1 MLGLYLGGAKIR
13 TSVACILALCAA
25 LGSTSGAAQ
34 SSTSAAGG
42 LEEITVTARRR
53 VESLQEI
60 PLAVTAFTA
69 TDMAR
74 RNIQDMKDIAR
85 FTPGFSFQD
94 FGGGGATAPVI
105 RGGNQVAGFGSGL
118 EQNVSFFFDGIYL
131 PRSYIT
137 NLGFGNIERIEVVKG
152 PQSARYGRNAFMGA
166 VNYVSKQP
174 TEEWSLNGTLSAGNH
189 GLREGSVSVSGAVI
203 PERLRMR
210 VGADYSEF
218 DGTWPNTHPFAD
230 ISFSQGTNKTLGG
243 HRNKIFNG
251 ALQFRANEDLTFDV
265 AYYDYHFN
273 EEHRAENWFAELNA
287 DSNLLNCGQ
296 YNPNVRPAGSGL
308 GGGGQW
314 FRLFCGEMPLRNIP
328 VDPRGYARQLSAK
341 LLRGAMTLKINDA
354 FSLNYL
360 YGYIK
365 ADTKSLGYK
374 DTLPGCS
381 FFIPGQ
387 CVFENGPLGDFT
399 SRSHELR
406 VSYDQGGRVSGAFGV
421 LHARTSDYNTQNF
434 VTLPRLTAVPTAAV
448 DVNDPS
454 QFLVYAVLG
463 RTVTEPDIWSPFGE
477 LNVSF
482 LDGRARLGLEARWS
496 RDKKFQGSLPTS
508 GTAGL
513 GTFTGLTFTD
523 TFSSFTPRVTYE
535 YKLAPGKKLFASV
548 AKGIKEGGYNATAT
562 LPENRRYG
570 DDKNWTYE
578 LGSKNTFADGRIR
591 LNGTLFMIRW
601 SDVQIFAQDTGNPA
615 PLPISIVRNL
625 GDVHSAGVELEAGY
639 APNAKLDLSGTFYF
653 GDAHYAQGTSD
664 LRWGRIPAVCDD
676 IVCKKNGDISG
687 KQTERQS
694 KVQAS
699 AAIEW
704 RDALPFGQ
712 GLKYFLR
719 SDVSYQ
725 SKQFNDAVN
734 ISWIPARTLV
744 NASIGMENEK
754 YDLQLWSRNLTD
766 RQYVASV
773 LVGVPNTQYNA
784 YLGERRTVGLTLKAH
799 F

>member
-1 MLGLYLGGAKIR
+1 M
-13 TSVACILALCAA
+13 
-25 LGSTSGAAQ
+25 
-34 SSTSAAGG
+34 
-42 LEEITVTARRR
+42 VTARRR
-53 VESLQEI
+53 EESLQEI
-60 PLAVTAFTA
+60 PLSVTAFTSA
-69 TDMAR
+69 DMSK

-94 FGGGGATAPVI
+94 YGGGGATAPVI
-105 RGGNQVAGFGSGL
+105 RGANQVAAFGAGG

-174 TEEWSLNGTLSAGNH
+174 TEDWGLNGSLSAGNH
-189 GLREGSVSVSGAVI
+189 DLREGSVSVSGAII

-218 DGTWPNTHPFAD
+218 DGTWPNTHPYAG
-230 ISFSQGTNKTLGG
+230 ISFSQGSNKMLGG
-243 HRNKIFNG
+243 RRNKIFSG
-251 ALQFRANEDLTFDV
+251 ALQFKASEDLTFDV
-265 AYYDYHFN
+265 AYYDYDYN
-273 EEHRAENWFAELNA
+273 EEHRAENWFAELGA

-328 VDPRGYARQLSAK
+328 VDPRGYARQLNAK
-341 LLRGAMTLKINDA
+341 LLRGAMTLKINEA
-354 FSLNYL
+354 FSVNYL

-374 DTLPGCS
+374 DTLPGCV

-406 VSYDQGGRVSGAFGV
+406 VSYDKGGRVSGAFGV
-421 LHARTSDYNTQNF
+421 LHAKTTDYATQNF
-434 VTLPRLTAVPTAAV
+434 TTLPPLTAVPTAAIDINDRTQFIV
-448 DVNDPS
+448 FATLARTIARPDV
-454 QFLVYAVLG
+454 
-463 RTVTEPDIWSPFGE
+463 WSPFGE
-477 LNVSF
+477 INVSF
-482 LDGRARLGLEARWS
+482 LDGRARFGLEARWS
-496 RDKKFQGSLPTS
+496 RDKKFQGSLATTA
-508 GTAGL
+508 TAGL
-513 GTFTGLTFTD
+513 GSFTGLTFEE
-523 TFSSFTPRVTYE
+523 TFKSFTPRVTYE
-535 YKLAPGKKLFASV
+535 YKLAPGKKLFASA
-548 AKGIKEGGYNATAT
+548 AKGVKEGGYNATAT

-570 DDKNWTYE
+570 DDQNWTYE
-578 LGSKNTFADGRIR
+578 LGSKNTFADGRVR

-601 SDVQIFAQDTGNPA
+601 SDLQIPAPDTGNPA
-615 PLPISIVRNL
+615 VLPIPIIRNL
-625 GDVHSAGVELEAGY
+625 GDVHSAGVELEAGF
-639 APNAKLDLSGTFYF
+639 APNAKLDLSGALYY
-653 GDAHYAQGTSD
+653 GDAHYAQGTSN
-664 LRWGRIPAVCDD
+664 LNWGRIPAVCDD
-676 IVCKKNGDISG
+676 VVCKRNGDISG

-699 AAIEW
+699 FAVEW
-704 RDALPFGQ
+704 HDALPFGQ
-712 GLKYFLR
+712 DLHYFLR
-719 SDVSYQ
+719 SDLSYQ

-734 ISWIPARTLV
+734 ISWIPARTLL
-744 NASIGMENEK
+744 NANIGIENEK

-766 RQYVASV
+766 EQYVASV
-773 LVGVPNTQYNA
+773 IVGAPNTQYNA